1 MDTQALTRR
10 LPGRRTGRLAG
21 LTDPDTAVLS
31 RILNRAAAVGAGGVV
46 LDWGGNQLGW
56 WWVTVL
62 TGIGAALLLRGRALG
77 LFIAAVPLISWG
89 GDLFRRWTEM
99 DTTRISRVTI
109 GLAGISD
116 DAAWLG
122 YVLTV
127 LYAMALCAAGAWV
140 TVAVRQVVDA
150 GQDMRRGGG
159 LTPALAEATEATE
172 ATEITNAVSSEHEEE
187 TVGDV

>member
-10 LPGRRTGRLAG
+10 LPGKRAGRLAG
-21 LTDPDTAVLS
+21 MADAEASVPG
-31 RILNRAAAVGAGGVV
+31 RILARGAALGVGGVV

-62 TGIGAALLLRGRALG
+62 TGIGAALLLRGRAVAW
-77 LFIAAVPLISWG
+77 FVVAVPLVSWG

-99 DTTRISRVTI
+99 DTTRVSRVTI
-109 GLAGISD
+109 GLAGIGD

-127 LYAMALCAAGAWV
+127 LYAIALCAAGAWA
-140 TVAVRQVVDA
+140 TAAVRQVVGA
-150 GQDMRRGGG
+150 TQEVRRGTGG
-159 LTPALAEATEATE
+159 TGADPVLVPADAPT
-172 ATEITNAVSSEHEEE
+172 EHEEE

>member
-21 LTDPDTAVLS
+21 LADPDTDTDSSVLG
-31 RILNRAAAVGAGGVV
+31 RILTRGAAVGVGGVV

-56 WWVTVL
+56 WWVTIL
-62 TGIGAALLLRGRALG
+62 TGIGAALLLHGRAVA
-77 LFIAAVPLISWG
+77 LFSVAVPLVSWG

-99 DTTRISRVTI
+99 DTTRVSRVTI

-116 DAAWLG
+116 NAAWLG

-127 LYAMALCAAGAWV
+127 LYAIALCAAGAWV
-140 TVAVRQVVDA
+140 TAAVRQVVGA
-150 GQDMRRGGG
+150 TQEVRRGTGAV
-159 LTPALAEATEATE
+159 PIPVPTEE
-172 ATEITNAVSSEHEEE
+172 PIEHQEE